1 MHMRFAFF
9 CTMLFLSFTYFW
21 LCWVCVAA
29 HRLSPVAVGG
39 DYSSLQCLAFPLQ
52 WPLVAKQGLQGM
64 QASVVATHGLS
75 SCGSQ
80 ALEHRLTSYGA
91 ELNCSA
97 ACGILPHQGLNPCLL
112 YWQAEIYHQGS
123 LCTMLLK
130 GVRICHH
137 NNTPFCRKDYF
148 ELKPID

>member
-1 MHMRFAFF
+1 
-9 CTMLFLSFTYFW
+9 
-21 LCWVCVAA
+21 
-29 HRLSPVAVGG
+29 
-39 DYSSLQCLAFPLQ
+39 
-52 WPLVAKQGLQGM
+52 M

-75 SCGSQ
+75 SCGSR
-80 ALEHRLTSYGA
+80 ALEHRFTSCGA
-91 ELNCSA
+91 GLNCSA

-137 NNTPFCRKDYF
+137 NNMPFWHKDYF
-148 ELKPID
+148 ELKPIDLKKKKRSLHSFGCSACMWDLSSLQGSKPCSRRSESLDRQGRH